1 MTEVVIVDALRTAI
15 GNLQGSLAG
24 HEAHQLGAPLIKAL
38 MARNKIEA
46 DAVSEVILGQVL
58 TAAKGQN
65 PARQTVIL
73 AGLDKSVPAVTI
85 NQVCGSGLRAVA
97 LACQAIKAGDSK
109 IVFAGGQESMS
120 RAPHAAMLRSGIKM
134 GNAALIDTMQEDGL
148 TDAFNHYAMGITA
161 ENVAKEWKIDR
172 ATQDEFSA
180 RSQQK
185 AKAAQKAGNFMDEIL
200 PIKIKIKK
208 DEVDFAEDEFIRPGT
223 TAESLGKLRPVFIG
237 DGTVTA
243 GNASGINDGAAIL
256 LIMSADEAQRRNLTP
271 LATISSWAHVGV
283 APEIMGTGPINA
295 IKLALKKA
303 EWDLKDVDLFEANEA
318 FAAQALAVS
327 NELGLDP
334 QKVNVNGGA
343 IALGHPIGASG
354 ARVLTTLLYQMRRQN
369 AKRGVAALCIGGGMG
384 IAMCVSRA

>member
-134 GNAALIDTMQEDGL
+134 GNAALIDTMQED
-148 TDAFNHYAMGITA
+148 
-161 ENVAKEWKIDR
+161 
-172 ATQDEFSA
+172 
-180 RSQQK
+180 
-185 AKAAQKAGNFMDEIL
+185 
-200 PIKIKIKK
+200 
-208 DEVDFAEDEFIRPGT
+208 
-223 TAESLGKLRPVFIG
+223 
-237 DGTVTA
+237 
-243 GNASGINDGAAIL
+243 
-256 LIMSADEAQRRNLTP
+256 
-271 LATISSWAHVGV
+271 
-283 APEIMGTGPINA
+283 
-295 IKLALKKA
+295 
-303 EWDLKDVDLFEANEA
+303 
-318 FAAQALAVS
+318 
-327 NELGLDP
+327 
-334 QKVNVNGGA
+334 
-343 IALGHPIGASG
+343 
-354 ARVLTTLLYQMRRQN
+354 
-369 AKRGVAALCIGGGMG
+369 
-384 IAMCVSRA
+384 